1 MGGSRSLF
9 VYIIFQAS
17 SGREMDQNKG
27 LRPVLYSN
35 VFGHDLTT
43 EHILNPKCPASAFA
57 MQKGQRKIEPL
68 VLFFSGLNWQWAVRV
83 AAEAVLLNLLEEIIS
98 TSQTSIITLLL
109 RHPTSKLNRS
119 HWSQKS
125 NRQLE
130 IRMSLI
136 QTTFSFDW
144 RDSRIFMRWKIYICC
159 QIVTLCLPFVFKRK
173 F

>member
-1 MGGSRSLF
+1 
-9 VYIIFQAS
+9 
-17 SGREMDQNKG
+17 MDQNKG